1 MNIKKLLEPMI
12 GIVSMVIFGSVFY
25 GIIYFLFG
33 WKGIEWS
40 HPAFWVNQLGRGC
53 GTADANDWVGRWS
66 ESVHRVAAEKG
77 FEQLFTEDFGQ
88 DVEVDLS
95 TTYEFDSDG
104 TFEWKT
110 TCVIQGEGL
119 SLSGGSI
126 IRGSYTLDGDSYLIE
141 IGGQEDIEVK
151 GLFATQESIIYLANT
166 TRSGTWVRDGDT
178 LTLTDNDN
186 IVEVLKKE

>member
-1 MNIKKLLEPMI
+1 MSRIIVTILTVVVAVYIIWGREGIDVLYSLLKERSPLSTI
-12 GIVSMVIFGSVFY
+12 SRLV
-25 GIIYFLFG
+25 
-33 WKGIEWS
+33 
-40 HPAFWVNQLGRGC
+40 RDD
-53 GTADANDWVGRWS
+53 ADAGWGGRWS

-88 DVEVDLS
+88 EVEVDLS